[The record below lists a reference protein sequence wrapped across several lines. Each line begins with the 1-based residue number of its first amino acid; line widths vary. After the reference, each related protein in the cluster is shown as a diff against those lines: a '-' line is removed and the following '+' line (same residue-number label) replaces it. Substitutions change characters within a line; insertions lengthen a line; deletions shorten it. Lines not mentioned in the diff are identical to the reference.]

1 MSSLFRVW
9 NISNGGKQIINLTKI
24 SSFTLNDKTIT
35 FTIDHEK
42 MGFSVALCLLEVLQI
57 RKDHLYGILQKMLK
71 RHVMILCQLSIITIK
86 TKIHKIS

>member
-35 FTIDHEK
+35 FFHFYYGVTK
-42 MGFSVALCLLEVLQI
+42 
-57 RKDHLYGILQKMLK
+57 KKLYKQY
-71 RHVMILCQLSIITIK
+71 K
-86 TKIHKIS
+86 T